1 METIYHYIM
10 CGHQPTNQYRLKP
23 RNDGI
28 SKLTY
33 DNSIAAIDP
42 IVIMVAAIAEAIINL
57 FFSTSLAPIQHTY
70 VYRITIIKT
79 ILKHID
85 EELPI
90 LLRL

>member
-1 METIYHYIM
+1 M
-10 CGHQPTNQYRLKP
+10 CGHQPTNHYRLKP
-23 RNDGI
+23 RNNGI

-42 IVIMVAAIAEAIINL
+42 IVIMVAAIAEAIMNF
-57 FFSTSLAPIQHTY
+57 FFSSGLASPQSNIH
-70 VYRITIIKT
+70 VNRITIIKT